1 MKELRADINSNVDYF
16 RKELENIR
24 RNQGKLE
31 SSLAEMQTELKALK
45 SRMNNAEEQISDLQ
59 VSIMEITQSGQQ
71 TENKMKTHESNIRDL
86 WDNIKWANLC
96 IIGIPEGV
104 EKDKGMENIFE
115 EIIAG
120 NFPNLKDTGFKIQE
134 AQRAPNKLNPNRPTP
149 RHIIIK
155 MAKVKDK
162 ERILK
167 AAREKQS
174 INYKGTPIKLSADF
188 STETLQARREWQDI
202 SKVLKG
208 KKLQPRTL
216 YPSGI
221 SFQIEGE
228 IKNFSNKRKLK
239 EYSNTKPF
247 PKEILKWLL

>member
-1 MKELRADINSNVDYF
+1 
-16 RKELENIR
+16 
-24 RNQGKLE
+24 
-31 SSLAEMQTELKALK
+31 MQTELGAVKT
-45 SRMNNAEEQISDLQ
+45 RMNNAEERISDMEDR
-59 VSIMEITQSGQQ
+59 IMEITQSGQQ
-71 TENKMKTHESNIRDL
+71 TENRIKKLESNIRDL
-86 WDNIKWANLC
+86 WDNIKRANLR

-155 MAKVKDK
+155 MAKVSDK

-167 AAREKQS
+167 AAREKQ
-174 INYKGTPIKLSADF
+174 NVTYKGTPIRISADF

-202 SKVLKG
+202 FKVLKG
-208 KKLQPRTL
+208 RIIQPRLL
-216 YPSGI
+216 YPARI
-221 SFQIEGE
+221 SFKIETE
-228 IKNFSNKRKLK
+228 IKLFFPQTKTKRIQQHKTQVKGNTERASLNQKERKEREEKRKEK
-239 EYSNTKPF
+239 KKKKKRKN
-247 PKEILKWLL
+247 